1 MLLNQ
6 YINFQT
12 AAPPQVTQN
21 SNIAAQFAAQ
31 VAATLR
37 SEARSAELAGHPEN
51 SEEAQVD
58 SSTLASE
65 VSDIPTE
72 NDLTTSVSEH
82 VDSASLKDVSNE
94 HLAEAKSS
102 SQSLSNSVSDSTGEE
117 SSREPKDLS
126 VEKSEA
132 SVPITGNEPPSLS
145 TSTAAASAETT
156 PSSEV
161 QASTSE
167 ALKKESVSQ
176 STQVQEEKKEVIQQK
191 EKASLEDV
199 SRDVKSEPAT
209 DVPHKE
215 TAGRFRVID
224 GLIKF
229 IVDA

>member
-1 MLLNQ
+1 M
-6 YINFQT
+6 
-12 AAPPQVTQN
+12 TQN

-37 SEARSAELAGHPEN
+37 SEARSAELAAAGHTEN
-51 SEEAQVD
+51 SEDPQVD

-72 NDLTTSVSEH
+72 NDLTASVSEH
-82 VDSASLKDVSNE
+82 VDSASLKDASNE

-102 SQSLSNSVSDSTGEE
+102 SQSLSNSVSDSNEEE
-117 SSREPKDLS
+117 SSKEPKDLS

-132 SVPITGNEPPSLS
+132 SVPITGNEPPLLS
-145 TSTAAASAETT
+145 TSTAETT

-161 QASTSE
+161 QASSSE
-167 ALKKESVSQ
+167 ELKKESVSQ
-176 STQVQEEKKEVIQQK
+176 SAPEQEEKKEVVQQK
-191 EKASLEDV
+191 EKASSEDV
-199 SRDVKSEPAT
+199 STDVKPEPAT

-215 TAGRFRVID
+215 TAGRFQVID
-224 GLIKF
+224 ELVKL

>member
-1 MLLNQ
+1 M
-6 YINFQT
+6 
-12 AAPPQVTQN
+12 TQN

-37 SEARSAELAGHPEN
+37 SEARSAELAAAGHTEN
-51 SEEAQVD
+51 SEDPQVD

-72 NDLTTSVSEH
+72 NDLTQTASVSEH
-82 VDSASLKDVSNE
+82 VDSASLKDASNE

-102 SQSLSNSVSDSTGEE
+102 SQSLSNSVSDSNEEE
-117 SSREPKDLS
+117 SSKEPKDLS

-132 SVPITGNEPPSLS
+132 SVPITGNEPPLLS
-145 TSTAAASAETT
+145 TSTAEPSTETT

-161 QASTSE
+161 QASSSE
-167 ALKKESVSQ
+167 ELKKESVSQ
-176 STQVQEEKKEVIQQK
+176 SAPEQEEKKEVVQQK
-191 EKASLEDV
+191 EKASSEDV
-199 SRDVKSEPAT
+199 SRDVKPEPAT

-215 TAGRFRVID
+215 TAGRFQVID
-224 GLIKF
+224 ELVKL